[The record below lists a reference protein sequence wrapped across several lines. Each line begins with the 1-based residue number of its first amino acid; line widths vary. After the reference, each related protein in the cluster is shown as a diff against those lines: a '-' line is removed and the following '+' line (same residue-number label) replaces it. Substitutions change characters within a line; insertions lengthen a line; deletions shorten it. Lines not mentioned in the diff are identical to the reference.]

1 MIKDEKKEEK
11 KDEKKEEK
19 KDDKKE
25 DKKDDKEEKKEEV
38 KEEDRIG
45 HGGDGYMYEMT
56 KKYALEE
63 GKTKEEPNGVFWF
76 DKKGARAA
84 SK

>member
-1 MIKDEKKEEK
+1 
-11 KDEKKEEK
+11 
-19 KDDKKE
+19 
-25 DKKDDKEEKKEEV
+25 
-38 KEEDRIG
+38 
-45 HGGDGYMYEMT
+45 MYEMT